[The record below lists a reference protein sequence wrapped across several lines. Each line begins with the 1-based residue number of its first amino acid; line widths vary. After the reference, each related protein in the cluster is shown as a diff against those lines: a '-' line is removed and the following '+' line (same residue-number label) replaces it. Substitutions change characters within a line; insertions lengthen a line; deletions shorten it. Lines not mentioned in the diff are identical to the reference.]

1 MSYKK
6 IQMSIG
12 LKNDKILIPPLNT
25 MLMNANEQGVYI
37 VAILLGFGALVF
49 LSATYLPE
57 NLAGIF
63 IIGAF
68 F

>member
-1 MSYKK
+1 
-6 IQMSIG
+6 
-12 LKNDKILIPPLNT
+12 
-25 MLMNANEQGVYI
+25 MNANEQGVYI
-37 VAILLGFGALVF
+37 VAILLGFCALVF

-57 NLAGIF
+57 NLAGIL